1 MTAPS
6 TMPAFSV
13 EAVACEAVSAVRGAM
28 GDAREWGLADYPR
41 HLNVG
46 DSAIWLGERQLLR
59 TAGVRVVASCDTATY
74 SRRAFGRALAGRPV
88 LLHGGGSFGD
98 LWPEHQLLR
107 ERILA
112 DFPGRPVVQLGQS
125 INFRSAENLER
136 ARRAVARHGN
146 VTLVVR
152 DAPSRDR
159 ATELFDAR
167 VVLAPDMAFALGRL
181 ERTAS
186 ATQPLLHLGRDDL
199 ERSEGALL
207 VADHVDWIIR
217 RASRATV
224 LRSRS
229 PARSSCSRR
238 AGPGPGARAPR
249 RGPSCTPTTCWP
261 GRTSTVDG
269 GCSRGGASS

>member
-1 MTAPS
+1 M
-6 TMPAFSV
+6 
-13 EAVACEAVSAVRGAM
+13 
-28 GDAREWGLADYPR
+28 GLADYPR

-159 ATELFDAR
+159 ATQLFEAR

-181 ERTAS
+181 ERTAP
-186 ATQPLLHLGRDDL
+186 ATEPLLHLGRDDL
-199 ERSEGALL
+199 ERSEGA
-207 VADHVDWIIR
+207 
-217 RASRATV
+217 
-224 LRSRS
+224 S
-229 PARSSCSRR
+229 PSAI
-238 AGPGPGARAPR
+238 
-249 RGPSCTPTTCWP
+249 
-261 GRTSTVDG
+261 TSTG
-269 GCSRGGASS
+269 